1 MTLLSLLVSVSL
13 TGFRWAC
20 DLTQSCGP
28 SQGHSRLTMAEWEGV
43 AWSLCLL
50 LAAVLFL
57 THLFASNGFGR
68 NTRTSQPPPQPE
80 P

>member
-1 MTLLSLLVSVSL
+1 
-13 TGFRWAC
+13 
-20 DLTQSCGP
+20 
-28 SQGHSRLTMAEWEGV
+28 MAEWEGV

-80 P
+80 PYLTPHQAMSPSQGVDVGDTCHRGCG